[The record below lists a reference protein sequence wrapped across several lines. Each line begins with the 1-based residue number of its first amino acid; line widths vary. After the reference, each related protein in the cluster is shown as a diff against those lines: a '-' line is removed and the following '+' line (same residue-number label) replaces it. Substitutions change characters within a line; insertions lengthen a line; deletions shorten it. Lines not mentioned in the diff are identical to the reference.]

1 MTKSEITGG
10 IAVHVHADAFIEHDD
25 DTAAMACLAN
35 PTFDYF
41 EHVLIERTRDH
52 VIYGHDTGAGKS
64 LGDYVS
70 SIMEK
75 VGDLAAAAGEFQGGE
90 LGAFEQL
97 QIALVGV
104 GSKAAAFFEHSWIG
118 AQQLLEAGVPL
129 PHLSAKAPR
138 TPAGEMVEEGMAEL
152 TQILGDTPVRPASD
166 MGAPLAPT
174 NKPILAFTGGRGAG
188 KDSAAK
194 RLLERH
200 AFVKGS
206 FAAPLK
212 RLVAAEY
219 GWDLARLEDL
229 DYKEEFVPEIGMT
242 RREMLI
248 LVGTTWFRSIDP
260 LHWIKRS
267 APDLRA
273 SLNDPTVRGLAVT
286 DLRFQNEI
294 DELRKMFPLNPVVV
308 VRVERTDADNT
319 PNADDAVNAWRTI
332 PADLMIAAAFGQIPL
347 LHAQI
352 DEFMRVFEAAPEV
365 AQ

>member
-1 MTKSEITGG
+1 MTESEITGG
-10 IAVHVHADAFIEHDD
+10 IAINVQADVFVEHDV
-25 DTAAMACLAN
+25 DTAAAVCIAQ

-41 EHVLIERTRDH
+41 EHVMIERIRDH
-52 VIYGHDTGAGKS
+52 VIYGHDLGTGKT

-90 LGAFEQL
+90 LGAFEQI

-118 AQQLLEAGVPL
+118 ARQLLDAGVPL

-138 TPAGEMVEEGMAEL
+138 APKGEMVDEGMAEL
-152 TQILGDTPVRPASD
+152 TKILGESPITV
-166 MGAPLAPT
+166 APLAPDA
-174 NKPILAFTGGRGAG
+174 KPILAFTGGRGAG

-194 RLLERH
+194 RLLERY

-212 RLVAAEY
+212 RLVATEF

-229 DYKEEFVPEIGMT
+229 DYKEEFVPEVGMT

-248 LVGTTWFRSIDP
+248 KVGTEWFRSIDP

-267 APDLRA
+267 APDFRA
-273 SLNDPTVRGLAVT
+273 SLMDPTVRGLAVT

-294 DELRKMFPLNPVVV
+294 DELRKLFPQNPVLVI
-308 VRVERTDADNT
+308 RVERVDADNS
-319 PNADDAVNAWRTI
+319 PNADDAINAWKTI
-332 PADLMIAAAFGQIPL
+332 PADLMIAASFGQIPL

-352 DEFMRVFEAAPEV
+352 DDFMRVFDTETEV